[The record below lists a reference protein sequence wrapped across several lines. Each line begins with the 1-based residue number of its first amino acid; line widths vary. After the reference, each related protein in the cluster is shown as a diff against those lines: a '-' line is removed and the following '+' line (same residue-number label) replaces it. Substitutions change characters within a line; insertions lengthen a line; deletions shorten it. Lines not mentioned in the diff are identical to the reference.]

1 MILSPKYQLIQKLA
15 KEFAENEIPES
26 MQEEIDQTG
35 EFPKSLYNKITENG
49 FFGIKVPKEYGGQGG
64 DNLAYVLFVEQISRV
79 SMVTSICLS
88 GANSLGSG
96 PLLNAGTPEQLEKYL
111 RPVAEGKKFPCFALT
126 EPGAGSDAAGL
137 QSSAVRDGDYY
148 VLNGRK
154 TFITGAPIADFAVVY
169 AKTDFSKGAKGIS
182 AFIVD
187 MDTPGITLGR
197 DEKKMGIIGMPTSD
211 IILEDVR
218 IHKDNLLGEEGM
230 GFINAMKTLDVGRL
244 GVSATALG
252 VAQACMEE
260 AIDFAKNRKQFGQ
273 RIADFQSISFMIAQM
288 ATQIQACRE
297 LLYNSAVLKDTN
309 AKDAGMHCSMAKLFI
324 TETACKIAHDAL
336 QIHGGY
342 GYIKDYRIERLYRD
356 IRVNTLFEG
365 TSQVQHIV
373 IAKELLKK

>member
-15 KEFAENEIPES
+15 KDFAETEIPES

-35 EFPKSLYNKITENG
+35 VFPDSLYRKIADNG
-49 FFGIKVPKEYGGQGG
+49 FFGIKIPKEYGGQGG
-64 DNLAYVLFVEQISRV
+64 DNLAYALFVEQISRV
-79 SMVTSICLS
+79 SMVSAVCLS

-96 PLLNAGTPEQLEKYL
+96 PLLTSGNPAQLDKYL
-111 RPVAEGKKFPCFALT
+111 RPVAAGKMFPVFGLT
-126 EPGAGSDAAGL
+126 EPGAGSDAAGI
-137 QSSAVRDGDYY
+137 QSTAVRDGDYY
-148 VLNGRK
+148 ILNGRK
-154 TFITGAPIADFAVVY
+154 TFITGAPIADFAVIY
-169 AKTDFSKGAKGIS
+169 AKTDVTKGAKGIS

-197 DEKKMGIIGMPTSD
+197 NEKKMGIIGFPTSD

-244 GVSATALG
+244 GVASMALG
-252 VAQACMEE
+252 VAQACLEE

-273 RIADFQSISFMIAQM
+273 RIADFQSIGFMIAQM
-288 ATQIQACRE
+288 ATKIQACRE
-297 LLYNSAVLKDTN
+297 LVYNAAVLKDAN
-309 AKDAGMHCSMAKLFI
+309 AKDAGMHCSMAKFFV
-324 TETACKIAHDAL
+324 TETACQIAHDAL

-356 IRVNTLFEG
+356 VRVNTLYEG
-365 TSQVQHIV
+365 TSQIQQLI